1 MRIDVISLF
10 PQVFPGPVGVGVV
23 GRALEQGIVEVVA
36 HDLRPFG
43 VGAHR
48 QVDDVPFGGG
58 PGMVLRPEPL
68 FAAVRAVRA
77 LPGLPPAREILLS
90 AHGRRLDAALVAEL
104 AASPRLLLVAG
115 RYQGVDERVR
125 EGLAL
130 EELSVGDFVLS
141 GGELAALVVI
151 EAVARQLPGTLGDPE
166 STRNETFGRGGVE
179 PPQYTRPAEFEG
191 QAVPQVLRSG
201 DHAAI
206 ERWRAGAARQRAA
219 RLRPDLLPDLAG
231 DPAPD
236 PTAAPAA
243 ARPIPHTRPAPPAG
257 PGGAP

>member
-1 MRIDVISLF
+1 MRIDVVTLF
-10 PQVFPGPVGVGVV
+10 PQVFPGPIGVGVV

-68 FAAVRAVRA
+68 FAAVRAVRL

-104 AASPRLLLVAG
+104 AAAPRLLLVAG

-125 EGLAL
+125 EGLGL

-141 GGELAALVVI
+141 GGELAALVII

-166 STRNETFGRGGVE
+166 SARHETFGRSGVE

-191 QAVPQVLRSG
+191 RSVPDVLRSG

-206 ERWRAGAARQRAA
+206 GRWRAGAARARAA
-219 RLRPDLLPDLAG
+219 RLRPDLLPG
-231 DPAPD
+231 FPFDPAPD
-236 PTAAPAA
+236 PAAAPAA
-243 ARPIPHTRPAPPAG
+243 ARSIPHSPPAVPAG
-257 PGGAP
+257 PGGAS